1 MQVDTRTVPPRATWV
16 HPYAYADEQ
25 SPQNPEIG
33 PADKLSGCEL
43 TDPPPYREK
52 PERRHSFSDGKQ
64 SASLLLPNIAFPDKS
79 MPDLND
85 HPHYEKRGFFAM
97 LKDKV
102 ITVKEEREERKRTEQ
117 LQRERHADMLLR
129 QSYLR
134 QQLYC
139 GNAPYHRSYY
149 GCTAADA
156 YPTTYPPPPGPP
168 TPYGLS
174 RGAGAGILVGGATL
188 PVASRPLVL
197 GNIC

>member
-16 HPYAYADEQ
+16 HPYADEQ
-25 SPQNPEIG
+25 LPQNPEIG
-33 PADKLSGCEL
+33 PADELSGWEL

-64 SASLLLPNIAFPDKS
+64 SASLLLPDIAFLDKS

-85 HPHYEKRGFFAM
+85 HPHFKKRGFFGI

-102 ITVKEEREERKRTEQ
+102 ITIKEGREERKIAERLE
-117 LQRERHADMLLR
+117 RERHVDMLFR

-149 GCTAADA
+149 GCTSADA
-156 YPTTYPPPPGPP
+156 YPTNYPPPPGPP
-168 TPYGLS
+168 TPFGLS
-174 RGAGAGILVGGATL
+174 RGLGAGIPVGGA
-188 PVASRPLVL
+188 PLA
-197 GNIC
+197 